1 MPLSKNTTVGYK
13 GTTQQEQKDI
23 AVLKSRVD
31 KIEKTVAAYYKPKVG
46 QSIPQIALNSRTV
59 ELSAIV
65 SFFFIGTLIGASL
78 LDRLWLLGGISMAY
92 WASGAV
98 NRDTRGGLLARRV
111 GVQVVQFIRDWQ
123 EKYNQLVIF
132 YQTGQ
137 LAYTTSKIW
146 EVYDDRYGIQ
156 KKMDK
161 LKCLTMERASDFSD
175 SLSIG
180 TGVPRM
186 AQLEDAWTALQA
198 APDKVGK
205 LNREFGVTS
214 GIRGFSRNLWSSCSK
229 LVKGVYSQAR
239 GRGDGTVNNGRSR
252 GNRGNRGSTGS
263 TGNRGSR
270 GSSWTTSSSSRFS
283 SRSNTQ
289 NKRKGQNFLYNFFGN
304 DEAEERHRRNR
315 RGNPINPWSTP
326 FETLPMF
333 IQDKQDRSSRD
344 GRDGR

>member
-1 MPLSKNTTVGYK
+1 MHCFLVTVECFVLPKRTPLQSCWWSVDRAPPSSQIYIAKTSSAFSDVKLETDYFPSFLKPHLQVPLSKNTTVGYK

-146 EVYDDRYGIQ
+146 E
-156 KKMDK
+156 
-161 LKCLTMERASDFSD
+161 
-175 SLSIG
+175 G
-180 TGVPRM
+180 T
-186 AQLEDAWTALQA
+186 LID
-198 APDKVGK
+198 
-205 LNREFGVTS
+205 
-214 GIRGFSRNLWSSCSK
+214 I
-229 LVKGVYSQAR
+229 Y
-239 GRGDGTVNNGRSR
+239 
-252 GNRGNRGSTGS
+252 
-263 TGNRGSR
+263 
-270 GSSWTTSSSSRFS
+270 
-283 SRSNTQ
+283 
-289 NKRKGQNFLYNFFGN
+289 
-304 DEAEERHRRNR
+304 
-315 RGNPINPWSTP
+315 
-326 FETLPMF
+326 
-333 IQDKQDRSSRD
+333 
-344 GRDGR
+344 